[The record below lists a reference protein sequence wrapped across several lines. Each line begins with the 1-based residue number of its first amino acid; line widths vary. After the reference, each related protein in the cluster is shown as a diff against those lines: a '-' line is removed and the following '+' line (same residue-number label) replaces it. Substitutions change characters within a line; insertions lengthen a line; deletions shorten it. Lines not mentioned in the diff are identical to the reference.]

1 MLRIGTGRS
10 SRCMRSTAIGISA
23 TNGGRPASS
32 SYRTQPNEY
41 RSERPSTSMPM
52 VCSGDMY
59 NGEPMV

>member
-1 MLRIGTGRS
+1 MRI
-10 SRCMRSTAIGISA
+10 TAIGISA

-32 SYRTQPNEY
+32 SYRTQPKEY